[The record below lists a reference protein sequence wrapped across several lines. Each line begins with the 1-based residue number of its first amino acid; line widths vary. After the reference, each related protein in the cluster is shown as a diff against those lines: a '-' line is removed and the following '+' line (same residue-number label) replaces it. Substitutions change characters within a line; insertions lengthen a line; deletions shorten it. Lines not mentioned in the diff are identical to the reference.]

1 MDTAYFNLKNELIL
15 NRNEGFFMS
24 DALKNSN
31 ITRMQLYKKDH
42 GTMVGV
48 LFIGHDKTVEK
59 TVELLGLAMQ
69 HNVTQIYVAG
79 ATPEIETLL
88 KGLTSR
94 FSFYFATDYDH
105 ALDLIFPVS

>member
-1 MDTAYFNLKNELIL
+1 
-15 NRNEGFFMS
+15 MS

-42 GTMVGV
+42 GMMVGM
-48 LFIGHDKTVEK
+48 LIIGHDKTLEK
-59 TVELLGLAMQ
+59 TVELLGLALQ
-69 HNVTQIYVAG
+69 HNVNHIYVAG
-79 ATPEIETLL
+79 ATTEIEEML

-94 FSFYFATDYDH
+94 FQFTFARDYDH